1 MQRAKRMMGLLLSIA
16 LLAVMLAGCGGDEQG
31 KEQASPQSKKEN
43 NKGGAGRFLES
54 EVELP
59 KEIDDIKALRKLSDG
74 SLGLVGENKE
84 KKKYYVLTSK
94 DLGENWEKKEMKGL
108 PDEYVPHVAMAPD
121 GTVALVGYARGGTVK
136 GKQVDAKGKIKNF
149 SFQLPKSSSE
159 NQVWQMTYDTEGTL
173 LVNDSSGSL
182 LQVDPSTSSCK
193 KVFDTKGVGVRYF
206 YMAGDVLTA
215 VHDDGVLLFDTKTKK
230 QLGAEPVLDELVKK
244 NRKLSSV
251 DTDTGTPMV
260 FSAGSKNDRIVYAN
274 ENGVFHFTR
283 GGSVAEQL
291 VDGSLTTLSS
301 GDILF
306 LAQEM
311 MDENHIFLAV
321 SNDGK
326 DTLLQYSYD
335 KKAAS
340 VPEQELT
347 VYALDESNVMRKA
360 VTSFRKKHP
369 DIYVKLEFGLSGD
382 DGVTLEDAL
391 NVLNTNILAKKGPD
405 VLILDGMPLESY
417 IEKGILADLSDV
429 VAEVDKKD
437 GIFANIRESSKK
449 DGKIYAMPVRILL
462 PIIEG
467 DEKVVQAGG
476 SLEALA
482 KYAEKISKSG
492 AKNSVPPKGA
502 RTLLRD
508 FYYADSALWL
518 KENGSL
524 DQEALTSYLKNAK
537 IMYDLNPDKKN
548 EDSVDKNIGDGT
560 FGGSKVGT
568 HSNFG
573 LITGEWN
580 MAFGSLAGIYNVQ
593 MMCSARDQTKAD
605 YDLLNRER
613 VKSYIPSV
621 MAGVTAGNNTEMAK
635 EFVKELLEE
644 KSGSDTD
651 GIPVNRAVYEEACK
665 EKMNE
670 KEQPDICFSGQGEDA
685 KTYDIS
691 FVNLKQSDVDQL
703 TGIMEGLTQPA
714 MTNRVIQELV
724 LEQGEKYLRGEQS
737 LEQTAGT
744 IMQKVNLYLA
754 E

>member
-1 MQRAKRMMGLLLSIA
+1 MQRVKRMMSLLLSIA
-16 LLAVMLAGCGGDEQG
+16 LLAVMLAGCGGEEQG
-31 KEQASPQSKKEN
+31 KEQASPMSKKEN

-59 KEIDDIKALRKLSDG
+59 KEIDDIVALRKLSDG

-84 KKKYYVLTSK
+84 KEKYYVLTSK
-94 DLGENWEKKEMKGL
+94 DLGENWEKKEMKGV
-108 PDEYVPHVAMAPD
+108 PDEYVPHVAMASD

-136 GKQVDAKGKIKNF
+136 GKQVDAKGTVKDF
-149 SFQLPKSSSE
+149 SFQLPKSRSE

-173 LVNDSSGSL
+173 FVNDSGGSL
-182 LQVDPSTSSCK
+182 LQVDPSTGSCK

-206 YMAGDVLTA
+206 YMAGDILTA
-215 VHDDGVLLFDTKTKK
+215 VHDDGVLLFDTRTKK
-230 QLGAEPVLDELVKK
+230 QLGAERVLDELVKK

-260 FSAGSKNDRIVYAN
+260 FSAGSKNDRMVYAN

-291 VDGSLTTLSS
+291 VDGSLTTLGS
-301 GDILF
+301 GDIIF

-326 DTLLQYSYD
+326 DKLLQYSYD

-347 VYALDESNVMRKA
+347 VYALDESNVVRKA

-369 DIYVKLEFGLSGD
+369 DVYVKLEFGLSGD

-449 DGKIYAMPVRILL
+449 DGKIYAMPARILL

-476 SLEALA
+476 SLETLA
-482 KYAEKISKSG
+482 KYAEKLSKSG
-492 AKNSVPPKGA
+492 AKKSVPLKGA

-524 DQEALTSYLKNAK
+524 DQGALTSYLKNAK

-560 FGGSKVGT
+560 LGGSKVGT

-580 MAFGSLAGIYNVQ
+580 MAFGSLAGIYDVQ
-593 MMCSARDQTKAD
+593 MMCSARDQTKAN

-621 MAGVTAGNNTEMAK
+621 MAGVTAGAHTEMAK

-651 GIPVNRAVYEEACK
+651 GIPVNRAVYEEVCK

-670 KEQPDICFSGQGEDA
+670 KEQPDICISGKGEDA

-724 LEQGEKYLRGEQS
+724 LEQGEKYLQGEQS
-737 LEQTAGT
+737 LEQAAGT

>member
-16 LLAVMLAGCGGDEQG
+16 LLAVMLAGCGGEEQG
-31 KEQASPQSKKEN
+31 KEQASPMSKKEK

-59 KEIDDIKALRKLSDG
+59 KEIDDIMALRKLSDG
-74 SLGLVGENKE
+74 SLGLVGKNKE

-94 DLGENWEKKEMKGL
+94 DLGENWEKKELKGL
-108 PDEYVPHVAMAPD
+108 SDEFAPHAAMAPD
-121 GTVALVGYARGGTVK
+121 GTVALVGYAREGTVK
-136 GKQVDAKGKIKNF
+136 GKQVDTKGTVKDF

-159 NQVWQMTYDTEGTL
+159 NQVWQMMYDTEGTL
-173 LVNDSSGSL
+173 FVNDASGSL
-182 LQVDPSTSSCK
+182 LQVDPSTGSCK
-193 KVFDTKGVGVRYF
+193 KAFDTKGVGIRYF

-215 VHDDGVLLFDTKTKK
+215 VHDDGVLLFDIKAKK
-230 QLGAEPVLDELVKK
+230 QLGAERVLDELVKK

-260 FSAGSKNDRIVYAN
+260 FSAGSKNDRMVYTN

-301 GDILF
+301 GEILF

-321 SNDGK
+321 SNDGEDK
-326 DTLLQYSYD
+326 LLQYSYD

-347 VYALDESNVMRKA
+347 VYALDESNVVRKA

-369 DIYVKLEFGLSGD
+369 DVYVKLEFGLSGD

-449 DGKIYAMPVRILL
+449 DGKIYAMPARILL
-462 PIIEG
+462 PIVEG

-492 AKNSVPPKGA
+492 AKKSVPPKGA

-560 FGGSKVGT
+560 LGGSKVGT

-580 MAFGSLAGIYNVQ
+580 MAFGSLAGIYNIQ
-593 MMCSARDQTKAD
+593 MMCSARDQTKAN

-621 MAGVTAGNNTEMAK
+621 MAGVTAGDHTEMAK
-635 EFVKELLEE
+635 EFVKELLQE

-724 LEQGEKYLRGEQS
+724 LEQGEKYLRGEQN